1 MNEPGSS
8 GIDPSPPDPSNSDPI
23 TAGASPTH
31 PLAPDAVAETVI
43 DALGGFRRD
52 VDVLL
57 QALPYIQ
64 RFRGATVVVKFG
76 GHAMVDDALSA
87 EFARDI
93 VLMHQVG
100 LKPVIVHGGGPQIG
114 AWLDRLGLTS
124 TFVGGRRVTDAD
136 TLEVASMVLVGK
148 VNHGLVAAINAHHPV
163 AVGLSGSAAQLLEV
177 TPAAAELGFVGQVA
191 SVRPELIR
199 RLLEEELVP
208 VISTIG
214 TFGGQSYNINADD
227 VAAAVAEAL
236 GAEKLIFLTDVPGV
250 MTDQTDPDSL
260 IATLTAGRARSLI
273 GDGTIG
279 GGMVPKIE
287 GCLRALDGGVGSVH
301 LVDGRQPHV
310 LLLELLTDAGVG
322 TMLTRT

>member
-8 GIDPSPPDPSNSDPI
+8 GIDPSPPDPSNPHPP
-23 TAGASPTH
+23 TAGVSPIEA
-31 PLAPDAVAETVI
+31 LAPDAVAETVI

-199 RLLEEELVP
+199 RLLDEELVP

>member
-1 MNEPGSS
+1 MNDPGPSNVDPPHQDLSNRDPSNPGSS
-8 GIDPSPPDPSNSDPI
+8 SEGATEPDTVS
-23 TAGASPTH
+23 
-31 PLAPDAVAETVI
+31 ETVI

-57 QALPYIQ
+57 QALPYIP

-177 TPAAAELGFVGQVA
+177 TPAAAELGFVGQVT

-199 RLLEEELVP
+199 RLLDEELVP

-250 MTDQTDPDSL
+250 MIDQTDPDSL
-260 IATLTAGRARSLI
+260 VAALTAGRARAMI